1 MDCEGIED
9 QVILSLGD
17 PLRRQTDTA
26 SILTNQCSETEASVF
41 NSRYSSL
48 TTRLLLLILA
58 WPYAARSSTVEP
70 VPCPMPRNDTM
81 EFDSLDDSENPYT
94 SDDCA
99 FPINERVLERSDR
112 DN

>member
-58 WPYAARSSTVEP
+58 WPYSSTVDGSRYPAQCQEMIRWNLTASMILKILILLMT
-70 VPCPMPRNDTM
+70 VH
-81 EFDSLDDSENPYT
+81 F
-94 SDDCA
+94 
-99 FPINERVLERSDR
+99 RSMR
-112 DN
+112 ES